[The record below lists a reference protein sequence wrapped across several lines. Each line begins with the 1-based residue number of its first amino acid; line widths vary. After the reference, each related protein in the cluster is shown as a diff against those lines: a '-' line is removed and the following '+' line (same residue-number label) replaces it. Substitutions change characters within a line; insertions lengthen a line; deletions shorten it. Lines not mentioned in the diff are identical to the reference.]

1 MVLIVE
7 FVVHQL
13 LCRRESITVVLGAV
27 MFIGSYPS
35 SFKLLSEF
43 KLQETFPF
51 LNRTWNSNH
60 HLWLPTV
67 PADYRITFQAPGL
80 SCPPLPEVFLVVSIC
95 VYSYCWTEQDLFL
108 FSFLMNTSSWVIQA
122 NSWLNGWRW
131 LHSDVLLDCK
141 RKDLRVGT
149 SCGLIIGWYYCRP
162 DWCLSVRML
171 WWQAEAS
178 DFITLG
184 TEHL

>member
-1 MVLIVE
+1 
-7 FVVHQL
+7 
-13 LCRRESITVVLGAV
+13 

-80 SCPPLPEVFLVVSIC
+80 SCPPLPEVFFSRVNLCLQLLLNRAGS
-95 VYSYCWTEQDLFL
+95 
-108 FSFLMNTSSWVIQA
+108 FSFFFFNEHFILSHPASASSDRRPETNQA

>member
-1 MVLIVE
+1 MRRTKKTSLHSLTLVRFSFKVILFFRSPFLAVVLIVE

-95 VYSYCWTEQDLFL
+95 VYSYCWTEQDFFL
-108 FSFLMNTSSWVIQA
+108 FSFLMNTSSWVI
-122 NSWLNGWRW
+122 
-131 LHSDVLLDCK
+131 LLLPVVTGGQK
-141 RKDLRVGT
+141 QTKP
-149 SCGLIIGWYYCRP
+149 IP
-162 DWCLSVRML
+162 D
-171 WWQAEAS
+171 
-178 DFITLG
+178 
-184 TEHL
+184 

>member
-80 SCPPLPEVFLVVSIC
+80 SCPPLPEVFFSRVTLC
-95 VYSYCWTEQDLFL
+95 LQLLLNRAGF
-108 FSFLMNTSSWVIQA
+108 FSFLMNTSS
-122 NSWLNGWRW
+122 
-131 LHSDVLLDCK
+131 
-141 RKDLRVGT
+141 
-149 SCGLIIGWYYCRP
+149 
-162 DWCLSVRML
+162 
-171 WWQAEAS
+171 
-178 DFITLG
+178 
-184 TEHL
+184 